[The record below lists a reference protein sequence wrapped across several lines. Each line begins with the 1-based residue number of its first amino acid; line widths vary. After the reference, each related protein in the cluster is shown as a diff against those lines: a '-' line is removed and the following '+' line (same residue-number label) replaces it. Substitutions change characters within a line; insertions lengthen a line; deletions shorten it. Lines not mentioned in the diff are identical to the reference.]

1 MTASNRKKS
10 DNIKRIMKKKS
21 RLKRDEHLIHK
32 MLKEDLITAIDKHQ
46 AGTSGEEPSEVENYK
61 EKYVRLLAEF
71 ENYRRR
77 TSREKEDLIKYSLED
92 FIKELI
98 PTIDNL
104 DRTISSILP
113 NTKKDPI
120 LDGIKLVRDN
130 FDRILKNNDVESF
143 SSIGNPFDPDLH
155 DALMSQDSDE
165 HDSQTVIQEFERGY
179 KYHDRIIRHAKVIVA
194 K

>member
-1 MTASNRKKS
+1 
-10 DNIKRIMKKKS
+10 MKKKS

>member
-1 MTASNRKKS
+1 
-10 DNIKRIMKKKS
+10 
-21 RLKRDEHLIHK
+21 
-32 MLKEDLITAIDKHQ
+32 MLKEDLISAIDKHQ
-46 AGTSGEEPSEVENYK
+46 AGTSDDEPSEVENYK

-77 TSREKEDLIKYSLED
+77 TSREKGDLIKYSLED

-143 SSIGNPFDPDLH
+143 SSIGKPFDPDLH

-165 HDSQTVIQEFERGY
+165 HDSLTVIQEFERGY